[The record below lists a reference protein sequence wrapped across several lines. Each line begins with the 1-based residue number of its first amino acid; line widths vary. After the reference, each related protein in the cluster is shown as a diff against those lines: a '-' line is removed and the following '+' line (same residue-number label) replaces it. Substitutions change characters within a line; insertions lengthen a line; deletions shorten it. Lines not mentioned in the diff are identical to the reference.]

1 MKEDKLT
8 VGQARELIAGSPAP
22 EVLAELRKDERK
34 GIQKLIA
41 SYDRRQE
48 KLAMKRAA
56 FEQRLK
62 LERACWE
69 AGLDNVG
76 GIDEVGR
83 GPLAGPVVACCVI
96 LPHDFDLIDVNDSKQ
111 LTAEK
116 REKLYGMI
124 LERAVDVSIGCVDS
138 GTIDE
143 INIYEAARVAMKQA
157 VESLHVR
164 PDQLL
169 IDAMQIDTD
178 IPQEK
183 LIKGDAKSASI
194 SAASIVAKVNRDHL
208 MQFYD
213 RLYPGYGFARNDGY
227 GTREHLD
234 GLEKLGPCP
243 IHRMTFEPL
252 KSKFGE
258 RN

>member
-1 MKEDKLT
+1 MEKKMTIAQAKRLLEEDPT
-8 VGQARELIAGSPAP
+8 PELL
-22 EVLAELRKDERK
+22 ETFRKDGRK
-34 GIQKLIA
+34 GIQKLLL
-41 SYDRRQE
+41 SYDKKIQK
-48 KLAMKRAA
+48 KLQKQAE
-56 FEQRLK
+56 FENRLK
-62 LERACWE
+62 LERAYWNFGIE
-69 AGLDNVG
+69 NVG

-83 GPLAGPVVACCVI
+83 GPLAGPVIACCVI

-116 REKLYGMI
+116 SEKLYGLI
-124 LERAVDVSIGCVDS
+124 LERAIDVGIGCVDNRM
-138 GTIDE
+138 IDR

-157 VESLHVR
+157 VESLR
-164 PDQLL
+164 IKPEQLL
-169 IDAMQIDTD
+169 IDAMQIETD

-213 RLYPGYGFARNDGY
+213 RIYPGYGFSKNDGY
-227 GTREHLD
+227 GTREHLA

-243 IHRMTFEPL
+243 IHRMTFEPI
-252 KSKFGE
+252 KSKYFK
-258 RN
+258 